1 MLLVHRGQGEGESE
15 VNARWTNVGF
25 ASGAIGLHECSAS
38 RPQSGHCCACIG
50 VAICGGPNLPLCAP
64 LQPASPVL
72 AVICATV
79 RADIAMAVMLGLRLT
94 DVVLGRERE
103 RLRRCRN
110 GGAAS
115 DCAFAVANGVGTGT
129 EPASFANRPIQPSR
143 SNPPQP
149 RGRRAPA
156 RSAASANRLS
166 R

>member
-1 MLLVHRGQGEGESE
+1 LLLVHRGQGEGESE
-15 VNARWTNVGF
+15 INAGWTNVGF

-50 VAICGGPNLPLCAP
+50 VAIYGGPNLPLCAP

-72 AVICATV
+72 AVIYGEVGATV

-110 GGAAS
+110 GRR
-115 DCAFAVANGVGTGT
+115 GVGLR
-129 EPASFANRPIQPSR
+129 FR
-143 SNPPQP
+143 SCKW
-149 RGRRAPA
+149 RRHGHRAGIVRKQTDSTVP
-156 RSAASANRLS
+156 L
-166 R
+166 